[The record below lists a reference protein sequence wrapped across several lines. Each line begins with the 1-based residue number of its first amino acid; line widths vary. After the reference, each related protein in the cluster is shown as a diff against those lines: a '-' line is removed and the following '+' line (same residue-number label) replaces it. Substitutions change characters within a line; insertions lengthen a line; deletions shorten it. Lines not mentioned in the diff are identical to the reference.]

1 MDKEKEIED
10 FYLESEACCTLLCT
24 GDDGKKYVDFED
36 WKLDVNKL
44 QNIIKKLKQEKKQ
57 AVKEFAENAVKPIID
72 ELVELLF
79 NDDVSSCKVD
89 NCEKGSDIP
98 CGSSICID
106 ENKRYWKRKVDKLIK
121 EVYGDEEDKN

>member
-1 MDKEKEIED
+1 MNKEKEIEGMANE
-10 FYLESEACCTLLCT
+10 LHSATNES
-24 GDDGKKYVDFED
+24 YVNCRKIARILVDRRGYGN
-36 WKLDVNKL
+36 V
-44 QNIIKKLKQEKKQ
+44 KQ

-79 NDDVSSCKVD
+79 NDNEPDCKVD
-89 NCEKGSDIP
+89 CKKGSGIP

-106 ENKRYWKRKVDKLIK
+106 ENKQYWKRKVDKLIK

>member
-1 MDKEKEIED
+1 M
-10 FYLESEACCTLLCT
+10 
-24 GDDGKKYVDFED
+24 DFED